1 MPKELVHRILL
12 GCPLRIEF
20 SKLMLLSSG
29 PTVSSG
35 LSSERIIFEIIA
47 AIL

>member
-1 MPKELVHRILL
+1 MDCNNWYFMPKELVHRILL
-12 GCPLRIEF
+12 GYPLRIEF

-29 PTVSSG
+29 P
-35 LSSERIIFEIIA
+35 IIW